1 MGKQHVYAKEIE
13 EIVDN
18 MTLMDDDLMSRVFDQ
33 NIPATEVLLRT
44 ILEEE
49 IEVISSKGQW
59 DMKNAIVGGRNI
71 RLDIFAKS
79 RNGTYF
85 DCEVQRSDRGAI
97 PRRARF
103 HASMLDTSM
112 LKAGEDFAE
121 LKDSYVI
128 FITEND
134 YFAEG
139 KPLYRVER
147 RIEGKEL
154 FEDGSHIIYVNGKYE
169 GEDNLGRLLSDF
181 RRKELSGFNY
191 PELEHGVRQFKEGME
206 GREVMCEA
214 VERYAEKYAKKYAEQ
229 YAEGKY
235 NSGKIEGRLEG
246 KMEGKLEGKLE
257 SIRAIMQN
265 LHLSAEE
272 AMDSIGVPKSEW
284 EQYRKML

>member
-1 MGKQHVYAKEIE
+1 
-13 EIVDN
+13 
-18 MTLMDDDLMSRVFDQ
+18 
-33 NIPATEVLLRT
+33 
-44 ILEEE
+44 
-49 IEVISSKGQW
+49 
-59 DMKNAIVGGRNI
+59 
-71 RLDIFAKS
+71 
-79 RNGTYF
+79 
-85 DCEVQRSDRGAI
+85 
-97 PRRARF
+97 
-103 HASMLDTSM
+103 M

-139 KPLYRVER
+139 KPLYRIVRKRENG
-147 RIEGKEL
+147 ET
-154 FEDGSHIIYVNGKYE
+154 FEDGSYIIYVNGKYE

-191 PELEHGVRQFKEGME
+191 PELEQGVRQFKEGME

-214 VERYAEKYAKKYAEQ
+214 VERYAEKYA
-229 YAEGKY
+229 EGKY

-246 KMEGKLEGKLE
+246 RVEGKLEGKLEAKLE

-265 LHLSAEE
+265 LHLSEEE

>member
-18 MTLMDDDLMSRVFDQ
+18 MTL
-33 NIPATEVLLRT
+33 
-44 ILEEE
+44 
-49 IEVISSKGQW
+49 
-59 DMKNAIVGGRNI
+59 KNAIVGGRNI

-139 KPLYRVER
+139 KPLYRIVRKRENG
-147 RIEGKEL
+147 ET
-154 FEDGSHIIYVNGKYE
+154 FEDGSYIIYVNGKYE

-235 NSGKIEGRLEG
+235 NSGKIEG
-246 KMEGKLEGKLE
+246 KMEAKLE

-265 LHLSAEE
+265 LHLSEEE